1 MSTMHPGSI
10 VVGIDGSPSSG
21 HALDWAIEEAAR
33 RHMPLHLVHAL
44 GLDPFATTAMAGSP
58 EPGWLEETAQAQPDR
73 DDVLDAAV
81 ARVTAL
87 APARTVTTEVTSG
100 DPAPY
105 LLGLSKRADTIVV
118 GTRGRGG
125 ARSAAL
131 GSVSLEVSMHA
142 HCPVATV
149 HEPPRAHAVR
159 PRVVVGV
166 DGSVQSERAVEYAFG
181 QASSRGIDLLAVHTW
196 WLELLDGATAL
207 TVPPAQWERI
217 EQEQRLLL
225 SEALA
230 GWRDKYPDVT
240 LREQVRRAHPVEALV
255 RESEDA
261 ELVVVGSR
269 GRGGFTGLMLGSV
282 SHGVLHRAKSP
293 VVVVRTPVE

>member
-1 MSTMHPGSI
+1 MSTTHPGSI

-21 HALDWAIEEAAR
+21 HALDWAIEEAVR
-33 RHMPLHLVHAL
+33 RHTPLHLVHAM
-44 GLDPFATTAMAGSP
+44 GLDPFVTTAMAKSP
-58 EPGWLEETAQAQPDR
+58 EAGGLEEGAQAHADS
-73 DDVLDAAV
+73 DAALDAAV
-81 ARVTAL
+81 ARVTDL
-87 APARTVTTEVTSG
+87 GPTLTVTTEVTPG
-100 DPAPY
+100 DPAPH
-105 LLGLSKRADTIVV
+105 LIELSRDADTVVV
-118 GTRGRGG
+118 GSRGRGG

-131 GSVSLEVSMHA
+131 GSVSLDVSMHA

-149 HEPPRAHAVR
+149 HEAPRAHAVR

-166 DGSVQSERAVEYAFG
+166 DGSVQSDRAVEYAFG

-196 WLELLDGATAL
+196 WLEFLDGAMAV
-207 TVPPAQWERI
+207 TVPSAQWERI

-225 SEALA
+225 SEALG

-240 LREQVRRAHPVEALV
+240 VREQVRRAHPVEALV
-255 RESEDA
+255 RESYDA